1 MTIYN
6 FAVNAKYNLN
16 SLSFNEADEYLKV
29 QKAKEFEKCSFW
41 PRYSILL
48 RYLFTNYRQCFP
60 HVIKEL

>member
-1 MTIYN
+1 MTTYN
-6 FAVNAKYNLN
+6 FAVNAKHNLN

-29 QKAKEFEKCSFW
+29 QKAKELEKYSFW

-48 RYLFTNYRQCFP
+48 HYLFTSYRQCFP